1 MQLESKT
8 VTLRKLTADDG
19 MVLTDKETQTLR
31 AREIYLGKGERK
43 DNFIEIEE
51 DTPSDE
57 EVKYD

>member
-8 VTLRKLTADDG
+8 VTLRKLTADEG
-19 MVLTDKETQTLR
+19 MVITDKETQTLR
-31 AREIYLGKGERK
+31 AREIYLGKGERR

>member
-43 DNFIEIEE
+43 DSFIEIEE